1 MTWTAGKTY
10 YLLLDDENSITG
22 THEFYINCPAAL
34 TPKIEYYSSGIDDDS
49 LQSAGDGDGQAEPG
63 EFIQLAI
70 ALSNTGTG
78 DAHNLSAV
86 LSSGDA
92 DINISDALEDLGVI
106 VAGATAEYP
115 SSFVFSVADGSAEK
129 DVTFTLVIT
138 SDEGKWTLQFIV
150 HIYPGILLDPCENAI
165 SIDGCGSA
173 FQQVFTGGGSG
184 VWNSRFCSYSTPG
197 TEQVYSFVAPLI

>member
-49 LQSAGDGDGQAEPG
+49 LQSAGDGDGLAEPG
-63 EFIQLAI
+63 EFIQMAI

-78 DAHNLSAV
+78 DAHNVSAV

-92 DINISDALEDLGVI
+92 DITISDALEDLGDI
-106 VAGATAEYP
+106 LTGATAEYP
-115 SSFVFSVADGSAEK
+115 SAFVFSVADGSAEK
-129 DVTFTLVIT
+129 DVTFYPVF
-138 SDEGKWTLQFIV
+138 SSPRGKGALRISV
-150 HIYPGILLDPCENAI
+150 HIFP
-165 SIDGCGSA
+165 
-173 FQQVFTGGGSG
+173 
-184 VWNSRFCSYSTPG
+184 
-197 TEQVYSFVAPLI
+197 